1 MNKKT
6 KLLVQN
12 EMQSANYHSSFLIL
26 ETTIMFLVHLTNV
39 KFNPYPAP
47 IAQNNLIPQSN
58 HNYLQ
63 PMKIQLSKSFLNLY
77 VVNNSDGD
85 C

>member
-26 ETTIMFLVHLTNV
+26 ETTTIFLAHPASV
-39 KFNPYPAP
+39 K
-47 IAQNNLIPQSN
+47 LII
-58 HNYLQ
+58 
-63 PMKIQLSKSFLNLY
+63 IQLQLLKII
-77 VVNNSDGD
+77 
-85 C
+85 